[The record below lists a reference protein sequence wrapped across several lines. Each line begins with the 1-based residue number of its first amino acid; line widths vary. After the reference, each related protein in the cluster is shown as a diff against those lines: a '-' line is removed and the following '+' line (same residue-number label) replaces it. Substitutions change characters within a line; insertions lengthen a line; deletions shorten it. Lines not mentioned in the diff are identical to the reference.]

1 MIYVCY
7 VKPGKSLTKVSDE
20 RFQRH
25 LFCIRHF
32 NT

>member
-7 VKPGKSLTKVSDE
+7 VKPVKSLTKVSDE
-20 RFQRH
+20 RSWGH